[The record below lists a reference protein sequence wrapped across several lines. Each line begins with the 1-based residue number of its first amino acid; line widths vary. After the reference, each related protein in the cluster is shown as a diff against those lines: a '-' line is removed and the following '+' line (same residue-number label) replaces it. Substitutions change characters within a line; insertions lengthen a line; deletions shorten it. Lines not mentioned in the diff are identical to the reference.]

1 MATIHSKGRDFITSL
16 YQCDCGFFTAME
28 LPCRH
33 IFSLR
38 KHTEMSFFEAKLCAV
53 RWTRNYYQSSHR
65 VFSSKG
71 SNSTDITVSS
81 VNRLPT
87 AKVLTQHEKYR
98 KVLTIGQRLANVA
111 SCISTREFSYAM
123 QCLEKIVKAWE
134 QGQQVAIQI
143 VDPACQ
149 DDEEASNCIGGYPC
163 GKNKPDVGIDLDHRV
178 ISDPPVDLDHYNA
191 HDLPD
196 INDPSVNLDHC
207 NPPVNLDH
215 HDTNDPPID
224 LEQHDIND
232 PAVNLDHH
240 DTNDPPID
248 LEQHDIC
255 DPAINHD
262 TNDPPID
269 LEQHDICDPAIN
281 LDHHDTNDPPI
292 DLEQHDI
299 NDPAVNLDHH
309 DTNDP
314 PIDLEQHDIN
324 DPSASLHD
332 HDINDPSAK
341 LDNHVINDSPDLKSI
356 KLPPKIRKRGRP
368 KGAGLTV
375 IGLPKK
381 KKCTDYRGKGKANT
395 QLDVTRSL
403 SNKGSSEWTTR
414 I

>member
-1 MATIHSKGRDFITSL
+1 M
-16 YQCDCGFFTAME
+16 
-28 LPCRH
+28 
-33 IFSLR
+33 
-38 KHTEMSFFEAKLCAV
+38 
-53 RWTRNYYQSSHR
+53 
-65 VFSSKG
+65 
-71 SNSTDITVSS
+71 
-81 VNRLPT
+81 
-87 AKVLTQHEKYR
+87 
-98 KVLTIGQRLANVA
+98 
-111 SCISTREFSYAM
+111 
-123 QCLEKIVKAWE
+123 KAWE

-191 HDLPD
+191 HDSPD

-224 LEQHDIND
+224 REQHDIND

-248 LEQHDIC
+248 LEQHEIC
-255 DPAINHD
+255 DPAI
-262 TNDPPID
+262 
-269 LEQHDICDPAIN
+269 
-281 LDHHDTNDPPI
+281 
-292 DLEQHDI
+292 
-299 NDPAVNLDHH
+299 NLDHH

-341 LDNHVINDSPDLKSI
+341 LDNHVINDSLDLKSI

-375 IGLPKK
+375 IWLPKK
-381 KKCTDYRGKGKANT
+381 KKCTDSDRPVKFLKKSIEERERQILSWMLPDHLVTKALQSGLLEYDEVNCNSLEFSPSL
-395 QLDVTRSL
+395 LDENVNWASMQKFFT
-403 SNKGSSEWTTR
+403 KEA
-414 I
+414 